1 MAAYVLTKFDC
12 QPSWQSTPQPKGL
25 VSQVFASS
33 RRVRLPQFHTQAG
46 IATAL
51 IGFSDHDKGFLVEKP
66 RWGCP
71 QPLFRPAFLTEKW
84 PAVDYLVELIGV
96 KGMTPIFFA
105 QVKSTVAAN
114 AVGQVH
120 AALPPKKRR
129 TLARIPG
136 PTYLVGVQE
145 PTKRV
150 FIRAVNDQAAA
161 GVYAIPVTH
170 ELTPPNLQV
179 LYDEVK
185 AFWQQQDFKPR
196 QSAFA

>member
-1 MAAYVLTKFDC
+1 MA
-12 QPSWQSTPQPKGL
+12 
-25 VSQVFASS
+25 
-33 RRVRLPQFHTQAG
+33 RRIRFNGELRNFIGNRGESLFELAITDYIQF
-46 IATAL
+46 
-51 IGFSDHDKGFLVEKP
+51 
-66 RWGCP
+66 R

-105 QVKSTVAAN
+105 QVKSTVAAI

-120 AALPPKKRR
+120 VALPPKKRR
-129 TLARIPG
+129 ALARIPG

-145 PTKRV
+145 PMKRV
-150 FIRAVNDQAAA
+150 FIRAVNDQARP

-170 ELTPPNLQV
+170 ELTPANLQV

-185 AFWQQQDFKPR
+185 AFWQQHDSKPQ